1 MNGTRP
7 APGHPEDLETVI
19 RNGDVADVATGVLV
33 KRDVGIAGDR
43 IVALAEPGRLVGE
56 RVVDAL
62 GCVVSPG
69 FIDIH
74 SHSDTFPLID
84 PSARSK
90 LCDGVTTEI
99 AGNCGFS
106 PFPVKGEERKQEELE
121 SGHYG
126 LVVDWTSAEDFFDRA
141 ERVGTAINRGYLVGH
156 GRVRAVVMGHENR
169 PPTEQELAGMREEVA
184 SALKAGALGLS
195 SGLAYSPGC
204 FSHAEELTA
213 LCRTVA
219 EHGGFYSTHMR
230 SESGSLEDGVEEAL
244 VVAGDSGVRL
254 QISHVKTSGQ
264 RNWKK
269 ICWLK
274 ERLFRAKDAGLDVAC
289 DRYPYIAGS
298 TGLHFVLP
306 NWAKEGGPEAELKR
320 LTDPAMR
327 RKVVDAVAADY
338 PDPTSWQRIVVSC
351 VPGAANKCYEG
362 KSVAEIA
369 RLMNADPIN
378 AIFNLLTAEKLN
390 VDAIIFSMCEENLRE
405 ILTWPFVAIGSDAS
419 FRCPDGPL
427 SEGKPHPRAYGT
439 FSRVLRK
446 YVREEGLLGLPEALR
461 KMTLLPAQ
469 RAGLVQRGAVR
480 EGWFADLVV
489 FDPCAIEDRATF
501 EEPHQFSRGIK
512 YVFVNG
518 KMAIDDGVPLGGLH
532 GSILRRK

>member
-1 MNGTRP
+1 
-7 APGHPEDLETVI
+7 
-19 RNGDVADVATGVLV
+19 
-33 KRDVGIAGDR
+33 
-43 IVALAEPGRLVGE
+43 
-56 RVVDAL
+56 
-62 GCVVSPG
+62 
-69 FIDIH
+69 
-74 SHSDTFPLID
+74 
-84 PSARSK
+84 
-90 LCDGVTTEI
+90 
-99 AGNCGFS
+99 
-106 PFPVKGEERKQEELE
+106 
-121 SGHYG
+121 
-126 LVVDWTSAEDFFDRA
+126 
-141 ERVGTAINRGYLVGH
+141 
-156 GRVRAVVMGHENR
+156 
-169 PPTEQELAGMREEVA
+169 
-184 SALKAGALGLS
+184 
-195 SGLAYSPGC
+195 
-204 FSHAEELTA
+204 
-213 LCRTVA
+213 
-219 EHGGFYSTHMR
+219 
-230 SESGSLEDGVEEAL
+230 
-244 VVAGDSGVRL
+244 
-254 QISHVKTSGQ
+254 
-264 RNWKK
+264 
-269 ICWLK
+269 
-274 ERLFRAKDAGLDVAC
+274 
-289 DRYPYIAGS
+289 
-298 TGLHFVLP
+298 
-306 NWAKEGGPEAELKR
+306 
-320 LTDPAMR
+320 MR